1 MSLVAELKRR
11 RVFRALVGY
20 GIAAFAVLQIVEPV
34 MHGLRWP
41 DAVLGYVVVV
51 LALGFPVVVAL
62 AWIFDVKG
70 SGGVALSK
78 ARVALVLAAIGVLSG
93 APGVAWYF
101 LLHKPPAAVDR
112 SIAVLPFASLSGER
126 DAAYFA
132 DGFHDEL
139 LRQMARLGN
148 LQVISRT
155 SVLQYKEGAR
165 NLREIGAALG
175 VASIVE
181 GSVQRAGNRMR
192 VEAKLV
198 DARSDRQLW
207 AELYDRDLTDVFAI
221 QSAVAQEIA
230 NALDAKLSRRQK
242 EQLDKQP
249 TQDRE
254 AYDLYLRAVDYD
266 YEHRPDM
273 HPRDLEISEGLYR
286 RAIAR
291 DPSFALARA
300 RLATSLLS
308 RFWFVA
314 GTPTSVTDDARRQAE
329 EAVRL
334 DPELPQAHL
343 SMGYFHYWG
352 ERQYEPALREFE
364 MARSGAPAEAL
375 DAIAAVERRQGRFID
390 AVTHL
395 EETIQLNPRSTLPFI
410 TLGETLQCL
419 RRYADAERAYQS
431 ALRIAPDS
439 DAVLAR
445 LAFLYEQWRG
455 DATAAKKLLPDAA
468 RRLDPQGRFANA
480 TWVTIL
486 GWHNP
491 REALAVLDVV
501 RADPIPGA
509 RAIYPRALLLAMA
522 HEALGQAAQAR
533 REYQAAL
540 ARLESEVRAYPKNA
554 SQRSLLALAYASLG
568 RRDDALRE
576 SQRAVD
582 DLPLSKDALYGF
594 WPLMEQGLI
603 AARFGDADRAIAIIR
618 QLLAVPAYL
627 SPGLL
632 RVDPRW
638 APLYSD
644 PRFRKLAE
652 MDNAEA
658 LRIPAP
664 ASR

>member
-1 MSLVAELKRR
+1 
-11 RVFRALVGY
+11 
-20 GIAAFAVLQIVEPV
+20 
-34 MHGLRWP
+34 

-62 AWIFDVKG
+62 AWIFDVKE

-78 ARVALVLAAIGVLSG
+78 ARVALVLATIGVLSG

-112 SIAVLPFASLSGER
+112 SIAVLPFASLSAER

-139 LRQMARLGN
+139 LRQMARLGD

-254 AYDLYLRAVDYD
+254 AYDLYLRAV
-266 YEHRPDM
+266 
-273 HPRDLEISEGLYR
+273 
-286 RAIAR
+286 
-291 DPSFALARA
+291 
-300 RLATSLLS
+300 
-308 RFWFVA
+308 
-314 GTPTSVTDDARRQAE
+314 
-329 EAVRL
+329 
-334 DPELPQAHL
+334 
-343 SMGYFHYWG
+343 
-352 ERQYEPALREFE
+352 E

-468 RRLDPQGRFANA
+468 RRLHPQGRFANA

-491 REALAVLDVV
+491 REALAVLDV
-501 RADPIPGA
+501 
-509 RAIYPRALLLAMA
+509 
-522 HEALGQAAQAR
+522 
-533 REYQAAL
+533 
-540 ARLESEVRAYPKNA
+540 
-554 SQRSLLALAYASLG
+554 
-568 RRDDALRE
+568 
-576 SQRAVD
+576 
-582 DLPLSKDALYGF
+582 
-594 WPLMEQGLI
+594 
-603 AARFGDADRAIAIIR
+603 
-618 QLLAVPAYL
+618 
-627 SPGLL
+627 
-632 RVDPRW
+632 
-638 APLYSD
+638 
-644 PRFRKLAE
+644 
-652 MDNAEA
+652 
-658 LRIPAP
+658 
-664 ASR
+664 